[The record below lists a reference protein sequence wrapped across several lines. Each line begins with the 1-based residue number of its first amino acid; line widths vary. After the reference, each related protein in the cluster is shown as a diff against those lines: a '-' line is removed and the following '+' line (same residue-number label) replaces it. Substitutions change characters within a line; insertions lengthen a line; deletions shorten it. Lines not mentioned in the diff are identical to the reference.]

1 MKTIKNDNLGN
12 RIKNYEGITRQFLIP
27 KVPTILRLDGI
38 AFHTYTKKF
47 KRPFDDVLINA
58 MNETAIYLC
67 SKIQGAKFAF
77 VQSDEIS
84 IYLSDRDN
92 IESQLWYKGNIQK
105 IVSASA
111 SFASAKFNHIMFCN
125 TLKEITHIDE
135 TTMGP
140 RYEFTKYEDKL
151 ASLKLAEFDSRVFQV
166 PNDDEVLNTLL
177 WRQNDCTRNSIS
189 SVAQSLY
196 SHTELNKKNTKEMQ
210 ELIFQKGQNWDKLD
224 PLLKRGRFINKNT
237 YVNGALAY
245 KKGEEYYL
253 DQNCTEILLLD
264 FNSVIRHKWEVIE
277 CPIFS
282 KQREFILNKL

>member
-105 IVSASA
+105 IVSASCCPWWVIK
-111 SFASAKFNHIMFCN
+111 SFWI
-125 TLKEITHIDE
+125 LPLITI
-135 TTMGP
+135 P
-140 RYEFTKYEDKL
+140 
-151 ASLKLAEFDSRVFQV
+151 
-166 PNDDEVLNTLL
+166 
-177 WRQNDCTRNSIS
+177 S
-189 SVAQSLY
+189 S
-196 SHTELNKKNTKEMQ
+196 
-210 ELIFQKGQNWDKLD
+210 
-224 PLLKRGRFINKNT
+224 
-237 YVNGALAY
+237 
-245 KKGEEYYL
+245 
-253 DQNCTEILLLD
+253 
-264 FNSVIRHKWEVIE
+264 
-277 CPIFS
+277 
-282 KQREFILNKL
+282 

>member
-111 SFASAKFNHIMFCN
+111 SFAAAKFNQLMFIAECN
-125 TLKEITHIDE
+125 KQHGNSAIDVLTKNDIT
-135 TTMGP
+135 
-140 RYEFTKYEDKL
+140 
-151 ASLKLAEFDSRVFQV
+151 SLKLAEFDSRVFQV

-237 YVNGALAY
+237 YVNGSLAY
-245 KKGEEYYL
+245 KKNDNYYL
-253 DQNCTEILLLD
+253 DQNYNELVLID
-264 FNSVIRHKWEVIE
+264 DNSVIRHKWEVIE